1 MPRYSLPRHATLL
14 LTAPLLT
21 APLLTSQLT
30 QPRKLPFSVTR
41 QSLGLP
47 VDIFVL
53 TVELVGLVF
62 SSCSCF
68 FFASQS
74 KLALKHTRKK
84 IKGGEK
90 VGEYRENNVR
100 AGIRFHEAYLFGL
113 KKSRQMTTLKVSS
126 GLKRIAYEGV
136 LIRGIRHTLFFFI
149 RTQFIRTSG
158 WDFAKN

>member
-126 GLKRIAYEGV
+126 GSKGSLM
-136 LIRGIRHTLFFFI
+136 RGCLSGAFGIHFFFL
-149 RTQFIRTSG
+149 
-158 WDFAKN
+158 